1 MLALALLLAAPPS
14 APTFVRD
21 VLPVLTRAGC
31 NSGACHGALAGKGG
45 FRLSLRGYNPA
56 ADHFAIT
63 REALARR
70 ADPLDPDGSLVLAK
84 AVKSVP
90 HGGGTRFDADSPHAD
105 TLRRWLASGAAGPT
119 AADPTLVKLAVSPPA
134 SRLGPGK
141 TVQLAVTATYSDGVT
156 RDVTALA
163 KFVTSDEQA
172 AGVNEDGL
180 VAVAGRGE
188 AGVAALFG
196 TRVATATVTSPFP
209 GTAGPAPRR
218 TNFVDDHVAAKLQTL
233 NLPASPDCTD
243 REFVRR
249 VFLDACGVLPT
260 PAEVDA
266 FLADPAADKRA
277 KLIDALLDRPA
288 YVDFWA
294 HKWSDLLLVSSRKL
308 PTPAM
313 WAFYRFVRQAV
324 AENRGWDRFARD
336 ILTASGSTVADG
348 GGNFFV
354 VHKDPTDRAE
364 ATAVT
369 FLGLSVGCAKC
380 HNHPLERWTQDQY
393 WGFANLFGRVGLKG
407 GGAKGDDVL
416 VTPLPSGD
424 ALHPRTG
431 KPQPPAPL
439 DGPVLAVD
447 AAGDRREH
455 LADWLTKP
463 DNPFFARAVVN
474 RVWRQLMGRGLV
486 EAEDDLRDTNPP
498 TNAPLLDALAREFV
512 AGGYDTKKL
521 VRLVLTSAA
530 YQRSSRPLPGNAADD
545 RFYSHYL
552 VRRLPAEV
560 ILDAYADLTG
570 VPTAFGSVSL
580 GPTGGVAPADYPA
593 GTRAVQLPDSLL
605 VSRFLDSFGRAGR
618 EQSCA
623 CERTSESSV
632 AQGLHLNNGQTL
644 NDKLRDPKG
653 VLARWLADG
662 SADAAILDRLFRLA
676 LGRPPT
682 AAEAGRFGKAV
693 TAAGTAGRRE
703 ALEDAFWA
711 VLSGKEFLFNH

>member
-1 MLALALLLAAPPS
+1 MLALLLLAAPPA
-14 APTFVRD
+14 APSFTRD

-70 ADPLDPDGSLVLAK
+70 ADPLDPDGSLLLAK

-90 HGGGTRFDADSPHAD
+90 HGGGSRFEADSAHAM
-105 TLRRWLASGAAGPT
+105 TLRDWLASGAPGPT
-119 AADPTLVKLAVSPPA
+119 DRDPTVVKLAVSPA
-134 SRLGPGK
+134 GSRLEPGK
-141 TVQLAVTATYSDGVT
+141 TVQLAVTATYSDGAS
-156 RDVTALA
+156 RDVTGLA
-163 KFVTSDEQA
+163 KFVSSDEQT

-180 VAVAGRGE
+180 VTVGGRGE
-188 AGVAALFG
+188 AGVSALFG
-196 TRVATATVTSPFP
+196 VTVATATVTSPYP
-209 GTAGPAPRR
+209 GSAGAAPRR
-218 TNFVDDHVAAKLQTL
+218 ANLVDDHVAAKLKSL

-249 VFLDACGVLPT
+249 VFLDACGTLPT
-260 PAEVDA
+260 PAEADA
-266 FLADPAADKRA
+266 FAADPSPGKRA
-277 KLIDALLDRPA
+277 KLIDGLLDRPA

-308 PTPAM
+308 PTPAV

-336 ILTASGSTVADG
+336 LLTARGSTVDQG

-354 VHKDPTDRAE
+354 VHKDPTARAE

-393 WGFANLFGRVGLKG
+393 WAFTNLFGRVGLKA
-407 GGAKGDDVL
+407 GAKGDEVF

-431 KPQPPAPL
+431 RPQPPAPL

-455 LADWLTKP
+455 LAAWLTKP
-463 DNPFFARAVVN
+463 DNPFFARAMVN

-498 TNAPLLDALAREFV
+498 TNAPLLDALTREYV
-512 AGGYDTKKL
+512 ASGFDNKTL
-521 VRLVLTSAA
+521 VRLVLNSAA

-545 RFYSHYL
+545 RFYSRYL

-560 ILDAYADLTG
+560 LLDAYADITG
-570 VPTAFGSVSL
+570 VPTPFGTVSL
-580 GPTGGVAPADYPA
+580 GPTGGTAKADYPA

-618 EQSCA
+618 EQACA
-623 CERTSESSV
+623 CERTSDSSV

-644 NDKLRDPKG
+644 NDKLRDGNSRLSK
-653 VLARWLADG
+653 WLADG
-662 SADAAILDRLFRLA
+662 STDAEIVDRLFQLA
-676 LGRPPT
+676 LSRPPT
-682 AAEAGRFGKAV
+682 AAERDRFAAAV
-693 TAAGTAGRRE
+693 TNAGPAGRRE
-703 ALEDAFWA
+703 AFEDAAWA